1 MRKKH
6 HLPRRTCTTAVA
18 TALLLLL
25 AGCAT
30 PPAADPSPSPYTDQV
45 DAPVRGLSQEELEDL
60 LAGRGAG
67 FARPAELN
75 GHPGPLHVLELAQE
89 LGLTRDQE
97 ARFQDLYERM
107 QAEARVAGRAV
118 VDAHAALEEAFRAGD
133 LDEEALAGR
142 VADLEDAYGAYRF
155 VHLRY
160 HLLSKPLLTD
170 HQRMEYDRLR
180 GYDAGHDGAG
190 DHGGH

>member
-1 MRKKH
+1 MWKKH
-6 HLPRRTCTTAVA
+6 HASGRTCTTTVA

-30 PPAADPSPSPYTDQV
+30 PPAADPAPSPYTDQA
-45 DAPVRGLSQEELEDL
+45 DAPVPGLSQEELEDL

-67 FARPAELN
+67 FARAAELN

-89 LGLTRDQE
+89 LGLTHDQE
-97 ARFQDLYERM
+97 TRFQELYEQM
-107 QAEARVAGRAV
+107 QAEARTAGQGV
-118 VDAHAALEEAFRAGD
+118 VDAHAALEQAFRAGD

-160 HLLSKPLLTD
+160 HLLSKPLLTE

-180 GYDAGHDGAG
+180 GYGPGHDGAG